1 MQTFEH
7 VGPVTI
13 ALRAHRGRVDITAAD
28 DAAVQVGVAPLD
40 GSAAAAEAARDT
52 HVTLEGD
59 TLVVDAPTSSG
70 WHWRRTPSLAITVR
84 VPTGSSIAATV
95 ASADLR
101 AIGRYATVRVKA
113 ASGDAWIDEVTGP
126 AQMES
131 ASGDLTVG
139 RVGGALRI
147 GSASGAVRV
156 GDVSGDVAAKG
167 ASGDMTIRAVGGSLS
182 VDTASGDVEVGVVRC
197 GQTGIRSASGD
208 VEVGVAAG
216 TRVWLDVSTA
226 TGSTVNDLTMGAPA
240 AVGLGGGNGEA
251 ALRLRI
257 RTASGDIRIRR
268 VLGDLPAA
276 A

>member
-7 VGPVTI
+7 TGPVTV
-13 ALRAHRGRVDITAAD
+13 ALRAHRGRIDIRAAD
-28 DAAVQVGVAPLD
+28 GASVQVGVAPLD

-52 HVTLEGD
+52 YVALEGD
-59 TLVVDAPTSSG
+59 TLVVGTPTSSG
-70 WHWRRTPSLAITVR
+70 WQWRRAPSLAITVR

-101 AIGRYATVRVKA
+101 ATGRYAAVRVKA

-126 AQMES
+126 AQVES
-131 ASGDLTVG
+131 ASGDVTVG

-156 GDVSGDVAAKG
+156 GDVSGDVAAKA
-167 ASGDMTIRAVGGSLS
+167 ASGDVTIRGVGGSVS
-182 VDTASGDVEVGVVRC
+182 AETASGDIEVGVVRR
-197 GQTGIRSASGD
+197 GEAAIRSASGD

-216 TRVWLDVSTA
+216 TGVWLDVSTA
-226 TGSTVNDLTMGAPA
+226 TGSTVNDLAMGGPDAGVA
-240 AVGLGGGNGEA
+240 AGEA

-257 RTASGDIRIRR
+257 RTASGDIAIRR
-268 VLGDLPAA
+268 VPGDLPAA

>member
-7 VGPVTI
+7 TGPVTV
-13 ALRAHRGRVDITAAD
+13 AVRAHRGRVDITAAD
-28 DAAVQVGVAPLD
+28 GAAVQVGVVPLD

-52 HVTLEGD
+52 YVALDGD
-59 TLVVDAPTSSG
+59 TLVVDAPTSSA
-70 WHWRRTPSLAITVR
+70 WQWRRAPRLAVTIR

-101 AIGRYATVRVKA
+101 AVGRYAAARVKA
-113 ASGDAWIDEVTGP
+113 ASGDAWIDEVTGS
-126 AQMES
+126 AQIES
-131 ASGDLTVG
+131 ASGDLVVG

-156 GDVSGDVAAKG
+156 GDVAGDVSAKG
-167 ASGDMTIRAVGGSLS
+167 ASGDITIRGVGGSLS
-182 VDTASGDVEVGVVRC
+182 ADTASGDIEVGVVRR
-197 GQTGIRSASGD
+197 GQTGIQSASGD

-226 TGSTVNDLTMGAPA
+226 SGSTVNDLTMGPPTPA
-240 AVGLGGGNGEA
+240 GQGGGEGQA
-251 ALRLRI
+251 PLRLRI